1 MIEENDVRMEDEFYD
16 DDMEHDVIE
25 TGEILSQQ
33 KYKSNSIVVGQKFP
47 NYIKVWSKQVLYIYI
62 WYDNHKLFF
71 RNKWLKGLNGVKRKR
86 ENWEMVLAQK
96 DPEWEI
102 YRIRLVLIMNK
113 VTHEFVI

>member
-47 NYIKVWSKQVLYIYI
+47 NYIKV
-62 WYDNHKLFF
+62 
-71 RNKWLKGLNGVKRKR
+71 
-86 ENWEMVLAQK
+86 
-96 DPEWEI
+96 
-102 YRIRLVLIMNK
+102 
-113 VTHEFVI
+113 